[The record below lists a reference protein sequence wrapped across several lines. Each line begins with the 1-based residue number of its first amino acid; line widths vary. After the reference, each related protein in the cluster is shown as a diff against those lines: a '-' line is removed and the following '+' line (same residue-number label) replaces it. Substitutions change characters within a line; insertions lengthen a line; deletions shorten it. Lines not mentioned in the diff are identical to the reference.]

1 MPLITYPSPVVP
13 GPPPLTIEAPDSW
26 EQVWAPETLFA
37 IREPERSDGS
47 FLTNIVARHYH
58 RGSEFGPE
66 QAVED
71 LRANAE
77 SKGGELGQTF
87 ETEIDG
93 RTFFGASMSF
103 VDDSAGTIAQVHL
116 FAAQPQGSV
125 LAVLQLTGSCAG
137 SRADTEVDLIRSV
150 MKTLRINP

>member
-1 MPLITYPSPVVP
+1 MPLVTYPSPVVP
-13 GPPPLTIEAPDSW
+13 GPPPLTIEMPDTW

-37 IREPERSDGS
+37 IREPERTDGA

-58 RGSEFGPE
+58 RGGDFGPE
-66 QAVED
+66 QAVAD
-71 LRANAE
+71 LKADAE
-77 SKGGELGQTF
+77 AKGGELGQTF

-93 RTFFGASMSF
+93 TTFFGAATSI
-103 VDDSAGTIAQVHL
+103 VDENAGTIVQVHL

-125 LAVLQLTGSCAG
+125 LAVIQLTGSCAG
-137 SRADTEVDLIRSV
+137 ARAGTEVDLIRSI

>member
-13 GPPPLTIEAPDSW
+13 GPPPLSIEMPDTW
-26 EQVWAPETLFA
+26 EQVWVPETLFA

-58 RGSEFGPE
+58 RGADFGPE
-66 QAVED
+66 RAVED
-71 LRANAE
+71 LRVDAE
-77 SKGGELGQTF
+77 AKGGELGQTF

-93 RTFFGASMSF
+93 TTFFGAATSI
-103 VDDSAGTIAQVHL
+103 VDEQAGTIVQVHL
-116 FAAQPQGSV
+116 FAASPQGAV
-125 LAVLQLTGSCAG
+125 LAVLQITGSCAG
-137 SRADTEVDLIRSV
+137 ARAGTEVELIRSV